1 MQKISTCLWFNGQAE
16 EAANFYVSIFKNSK
30 ITNVMR
36 MPEGGPA
43 PAGTVLSV
51 NFELEG
57 EEYMGLNGGPQFSFT
72 PAISFF
78 VKCNTQ
84 EEIDHLWSSLS
95 EGGREDRCGWLQ
107 DKFGIS
113 WQIVPPV
120 LGEMLGDKDRAKAN
134 RVMNAML
141 KMRKLDI
148 AVLKE
153 AYGSN

>member
-1 MQKISTCLWFNGQAE
+1 MQKISTCLWYNGQAE
-16 EAANFYVSIFKNSK
+16 EAANFYISIFKNSK

-43 PAGTVLSV
+43 PAGTVMSV
-51 NFELEG
+51 NFVLEG
-57 EEYMGLNGGPQFSFT
+57 NEYIGLNGGPQYSFT

-84 EEIDHLWSSLS
+84 EEIDHLWDSLS
-95 EGGREDRCGWLQ
+95 DGGREDRCGWLQ
-107 DKFGIS
+107 DKFGVS

-120 LGEMLGDKDRAKAN
+120 LGEMLGDKDRSKAS

-141 KMRKLDI
+141 KMRKLEI
-148 AVLKE
+148 AVLKQAFE
-153 AYGSN
+153 SK